1 MARTNSC
8 RSLIRCIQSHLSRR
22 ALVADLGETYLVHGP
37 NGPPPQLGGGEGF
50 MLHGANGEILRIEV
64 TIYKHGI

>member
-8 RSLIRCIQSHLSRR
+8 RSVVRSIQSHLARQKS
-22 ALVADLGETYLVHGP
+22 VAELGEPYFVHGP
-37 NGPPPQLGGGEGF
+37 NGGPPQLGGGEGF

-64 TIYKHGI
+64 TIYKH

>member
-8 RSLIRCIQSHLSRR
+8 RSIIRSIQSRLSRL
-22 ALVADLGETYLVHGP
+22 ASVADLGETYFVHGP
-37 NGPPPQLGGGEGF
+37 NGGPPQLGGGEGF
-50 MLHGANGEILRIEV
+50 MLHGANGEILRVEV

>member
-8 RSLIRCIQSHLSRR
+8 RSVIRSIQSRLSRL
-22 ALVADLGETYLVHGP
+22 ASIVEIGETYFVHGP

-50 MLHGANGEILRIEV
+50 MLHGANGEMLRVEV